1 MHEAWEKGV
10 LGLKNAFGFA
20 PDNSKSAKLMRV
32 AVAMNVI
39 SNELTKTV
47 FQPCYLPDSKE
58 SASVQ
63 EILRKYFGNDTRTRS
78 FMHALFLATHSA
90 DERKTVLRGW
100 ASTAS
105 RSVVRKLSFM
115 CQDGGTS
122 LASRTKDIFQSAA
135 DLWGEIQ
142 YVDGDIKVVMFD
154 NDHPSEWNWGF
165 WEDFGDTS
173 LQSEERLILFPGFY
187 DDASKKELHH
197 GIALWKDQEHV
208 VSANSEWRSF
218 QRARKPK
225 LGNGLSKI
233 PPERRQSISFNG
245 GLTPPLSPTSSPKEL
260 QPRMYFGTRAK

>member
-20 PDNSKSAKLMRV
+20 PINSQSAKLMRV

-47 FQPCYLPDSKE
+47 FQPCYLVDSKE
-58 SASVQ
+58 SAFVQ
-63 EILRKYFGNDTRTRS
+63 EILKKYFGDDPRTRS
-78 FMHALFLATHSA
+78 FMHALLLATHSA
-90 DERKTVLRGW
+90 DKRKTVLRGS

-122 LASRTKDIFQSAA
+122 LASRIKDIFQSAA

-142 YVDGDIKVVMFD
+142 YVDGDIKVVMSD
-154 NDHPSEWNWGF
+154 IVHPSEWNWGF
-165 WEDFGDTS
+165 LEDFGDPS
-173 LQSEERLILFPGFY
+173 LQTEGLILFPGFY

-208 VSANSEWRSF
+208 ESANSEWRSF

-225 LGNGLSKI
+225 LGNGFSKI
-233 PPERRQSISFNG
+233 PHERRQSISLNG
-245 GLTPPLSPTSSPKEL
+245 GFTPPLSPTSSPKDL
-260 QPRMYFGTRAK
+260 QPRIHFGTRAK